1 VTEIVDRSQ
10 AIHLLLG
17 GSVVAVPTDTVYGLA
32 ASLWLDDAVSTLFRL
47 KDRPA
52 TVALPV
58 LMHTLNPLQ
67 EIDVEWGGLAEQLAE
82 EFWPGPLTIVVPA
95 SAELARRV
103 GGSKDSVGVR
113 VPNDELLLSVLR
125 ECGPLTVSSANLHG
139 EAPCHSASQ
148 VLESLAGEDLAG
160 VLDGGERHGEVS
172 TVVEV
177 GEGLWRIL
185 REGSISTT
193 RIAQV
198 LD

>member
-1 VTEIVDRSQ
+1 M
-10 AIHLLLG
+10 
-17 GSVVAVPTDTVYGLA
+17 AVPTDTVYGLA
-32 ASLWLDDAVSTLFRL
+32 ASLWRDDAVSALFRL

-52 TVALPV
+52 NAALPV
-58 LMHTLNPLQ
+58 LVHTLNPIQ

-95 SAELARRV
+95 SSELAQRV

-125 ECGPLTVSSANLHG
+125 ECGPLTVSSANSHG
-139 EAPCHSASQ
+139 ETPCHSAAEVIAAFSGD
-148 VLESLAGEDLAG
+148 ELAG
-160 VLDGGERHGEVS
+160 VLDGGERRGEVS

-177 GEGLWRIL
+177 GEGLWRVL
-185 REGSISTT
+185 REGSISTS
-193 RIAQV
+193 RIGAV